1 MTAGLLMGSDVP
13 SKGQVKLAGRSWNI
27 IQHLDN
33 GYFLAVD
40 AGESLPTPVCVGRM
54 GQPEEAEE
62 EAPQEGFKKPAKKT
76 KV

>member
-1 MTAGLLMGSDVP
+1 MAELLLGKDVP
-13 SKGQVKLAGRSWNI
+13 SKGEVKIAGRTWTI

-40 AGESLPTPVCVGRM
+40 AGESLPTPVCVGRV

-62 EAPQEGFKKPAKKT
+62 EAPQEGFKKPAKKARI
-76 KV
+76 